1 MVRVVLHCDAC
12 DFLSFVN
19 SKYGERNNLSLKEI
33 LLFPELESLLGT
45 NLLQMYLIMA
55 FWFIWA
61 YSYCLL
67 EFLFGKGYYLY
78 LINLF
83 VPVWF

>member
-12 DFLSFVN
+12 YLLSFVN
-19 SKYGERNNLSLKEI
+19 SKYGERNKLSLKEI

-45 NLLQMYLIMA
+45 SLLQMYLIMA

-61 YSYCLL
+61 Y
-67 EFLFGKGYYLY
+67 
-78 LINLF
+78 
-83 VPVWF
+83 